1 MRLYNST
8 GLRNALQPHNFFCHR
23 IIPRFSF
30 SAHLP
35 LCNHTAFFD
44 DAQVLMWYSA
54 SGTLRHK
61 HQTLQQYPGT
71 AAGVMLQYTFC
82 SVPVRFKI
90 SVKLFCSHVDS
101 ELCKSKRKE

>member
-8 GLRNALQPHNFFCHR
+8 GLRNARQPHIFFCHR

-44 DAQVLMWYSA
+44 DAQVLNGIALQERCGTSIKPSA
-54 SGTLRHK
+54 IS
-61 HQTLQQYPGT
+61 GT
-71 AAGVMLQYTFC
+71 AASVML
-82 SVPVRFKI
+82 
-90 SVKLFCSHVDS
+90 
-101 ELCKSKRKE
+101 